1 VVLGKG
7 LIWIHQND
15 DVQLPRPVHSQHQL
29 HGNIRR
35 AAGPL
40 MIITLAVSR
49 KASNPSRGSVA
60 SQVFRSTRTWLG
72 RADRASLDFFRLD
85 HNGKVAEHW
94 AVLQRTPEVSTN
106 KNTMF

>member
-1 VVLGKG
+1 MTMCNSPGPCIPYINCMAISAGRLGP
-7 LIWIHQND
+7 Q
-15 DVQLPRPVHSQHQL
+15 
-29 HGNIRR
+29 
-35 AAGPL
+35 
-40 MIITLAVSR
+40 MIIALAVSR
-49 KASNPSRGSVA
+49 KASNSSRGSVA